1 MCNFA
6 DGVIEKIKSLDEYS
20 VWEEEEEVG
29 MKEKNECKKA
39 IC

>member
-1 MCNFA
+1 MRKN
-6 DGVIEKIKSLDEYS
+6 KSLAEYS
-20 VWEEEEEVG
+20 VWEEEEVG